1 MTTAT
6 DSRLRARPSR
16 RFVIVGLV
24 LCLLVAGGLSL
35 LASNAP
41 DGLASVAET
50 AGFADT
56 ALDPATA
63 NSPLADYQVG
73 AGEGQWSKSLAGV
86 AGVLLTGAVAAG
98 LFIWVGRR
106 R

>member
-6 DSRLRARPSR
+6 DSVLRPRSSR
-16 RFVIVGLV
+16 RFVIVGLL
-24 LCLLVAGGLSL
+24 LCLVVAGGLSL

-63 NSPLADYQVG
+63 NSPLADYQVD
-73 AGEGQWSKSLAGV
+73 AGENHWSRSLAGV
-86 AGVLLTGAVAAG
+86 AGVPLTGVVAAG
-98 LFIWVGRR
+98 LFKWVGRR